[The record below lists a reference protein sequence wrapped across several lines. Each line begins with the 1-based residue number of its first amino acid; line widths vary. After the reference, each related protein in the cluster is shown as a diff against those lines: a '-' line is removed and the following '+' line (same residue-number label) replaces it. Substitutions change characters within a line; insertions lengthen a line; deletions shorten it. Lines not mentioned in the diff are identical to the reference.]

1 MTGADMNII
10 VSDVGLVNGMS
21 IDLLNSKLYWSD
33 SFYRLIESSNF
44 DGSERRPFLSTDVS

>member
-1 MTGADMNII
+1 MNII